1 MSPNTVRNLI
11 EQQVRV
17 RGTNQRQSSREADLE
32 HVVGALV
39 DAVEVPQREPPP
51 EGGADL
57 QRAPEHEERAA
68 AVHGS
73 DAGEVV
79 RGGKLRFSRHALL
92 KQVPGAP
99 GEGVLVEGNRDGT
112 GRGGEGRRHRSP
124 ARRQRP
130 PPQRGHRGR
139 TGLKGEHLETS
150 GRFGNSNWDWM
161 I

>member
-1 MSPNTVRNLI
+1 MSPNTVWNLI
-11 EQQVRV
+11 DQQVRV

-99 GEGVLVEGNRDGT
+99 GEGVLAEGSRDGA
-112 GRGGEGRRHRSP
+112 GCGGEGRRP
-124 ARRQRP
+124 ARPTPRRQGP

-139 TGLKGEHLETS
+139 TGLKGKHLETS
-150 GRFGNSNWDWM
+150 G
-161 I
+161 